1 VHSMTFV
8 EFGCVASSPPMDA
21 NTMYVRTGRRGVLSV
36 NASAD
41 LVAATPRA
49 PAAGVARVTHDL
61 T

>member
-1 VHSMTFV
+1 
-8 EFGCVASSPPMDA
+8 MDA